1 MAQSQ
6 CPKVYGPFVRGVR
19 FVARVFSPKY
29 KCDYVPGDEPVVFVC
44 RHLKMRGTYALVK
57 WLSQEAHPMSLSVF
71 FNRETAYK
79 HFREYTFT
87 VREGKKVPKRHFIA
101 WLTAVVT
108 VWLEK
113 SMKAIPVHRD
123 SLAIKTMR
131 EALKWLMQ
139 GESVMVWP
147 DVDYMAEYD
156 KTPCRVYPGFLTLGE
171 MYLKRTGKE
180 LKFVPLFIDDQN
192 RKIVAREPVV
202 VNHFKEESEEA
213 ALLLAKRI
221 DP

>member
-101 WLTAVVT
+101 WLTALVT
-108 VWLEK
+108 VNLEK

-156 KTPCRVYPGFLTLGE
+156 KTPCRIYPGFLTLGE

-213 ALLLAKRI
+213 AFLLAKRI

>member
-19 FVARVFSPKY
+19 FVARAFSPKY

-123 SLAIKTMR
+123 SMAIKTMR